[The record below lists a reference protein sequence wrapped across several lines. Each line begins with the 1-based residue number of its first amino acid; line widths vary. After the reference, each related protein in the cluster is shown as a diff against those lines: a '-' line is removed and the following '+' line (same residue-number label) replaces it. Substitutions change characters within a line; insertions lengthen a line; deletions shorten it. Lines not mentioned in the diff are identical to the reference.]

1 MTYFAAVPCP
11 HCGTYHLL
19 GGELCDCRT
28 KLLPPVIIGEGS
40 LDDQIRYAVRC
51 VCGEVRALDGDLV
64 RDAFPDG
71 TRHFVVISSC
81 AANGSGCQH
90 MDRVIWYQDRS
101 VVIKDSQMHTMR
113 LANVLRQ
120 LRGDVS

>member
-51 VCGEVRALDGDLV
+51 VCGEVRALDGTLFVMPSRMARGTLLLFHRVLLMALV
-64 RDAFPDG
+64 VSIWTAL
-71 TRHFVVISSC
+71 
-81 AANGSGCQH
+81 SGI
-90 MDRVIWYQDRS
+90 RIAR
-101 VVIKDSQMHTMR
+101 
-113 LANVLRQ
+113 
-120 LRGDVS
+120 